1 MPKKHR
7 RGKAK
12 FKARGKFKPLV
23 AAQVSQRPEALPV
36 SSAQVSAAKQMSAAK
51 PQATMAEMATR
62 YGYVLTEL
70 KYIGIIVGAMFLLLI
85 VLSFFIR

>member
-23 AAQVSQRPEALPV
+23 AAKVSQRPEALPI
-36 SSAQVSAAKQMSAAK
+36 SSTQVTTTKQMSAAK
-51 PQATMAEMATR
+51 PLATMAEMATR
-62 YGYVLTEL
+62 YRYVLTEL
-70 KYIGIIVGAMFLLLI
+70 KYIGIIAGAMFLLLVI
-85 VLSFFIR
+85 LSFFIH